1 MKSEKSKKLHE
12 MKILK
17 YKHLKLVT
25 LNTWVNVLSYSSLVW
40 RLDIVFIDKQPVW
53 GSAPTANELS

>member
-53 GSAPTANELS
+53 GPAPTANELS